1 MSRNKDEKNKY
12 NNIIKNLKKKK
23 GFRALAMGVAL
34 TLIIGVSVYAG
45 NRLTA
50 FGILPITSVSA
61 VQSSL
66 EKVNDTENFKKVLE
80 IREMLYRWYDGEI
93 DDSKLAEGAIKGMVS
108 SLGDQYTY
116 YMNGKEFSDF
126 KEKSQGNYMG
136 IGIQVAAKDGK
147 IVVISPIQGGPAEK
161 AGIKTGDIILK
172 VNGESVSGNELDKA
186 VSMMKGTTKENIKL
200 TLYREGKGEFDVDV
214 MRDVIKTVN
223 VKSEMIDGD
232 IGYIEVLAFDEG
244 TAKDFETQLKALE
257 DKGMKGLILDL
268 RGNPGGFMK
277 ECVDLVS
284 NFVPKDKV
292 IVSTIDKYGNKEES
306 LSKGGIAQG
315 MPLVVLIDGGTA
327 SASEIVAGAIRD
339 YDLGNLVGT
348 TSFGKGIVQVVL
360 DKIGQEKDGT
370 ALKVTISKYYTPNG
384 ENIHKK
390 GIGPDVTVEYPKEL
404 KEKTYSRSTD
414 PQFEKALEI
423 IQEKIK

>member
-161 AGIKTGDIILK
+161 AGIKTGDVILK
-172 VNGESVSGNELDKA
+172 VNGEQVSGNELDKA

-306 LSKGGIAQG
+306 ISKGGIAQG

-339 YDLGNLVGT
+339 YDLGTLVGT

>member
-1 MSRNKDEKNKY
+1 MSRNKNEKKKY

-161 AGIKTGDIILK
+161 ARIKTGDIILK
-172 VNGESVSGNELDKA
+172 VNGEPVSGNELDKA

-306 LSKGGIAQG
+306 VSKGGIAQG

-339 YDLGNLVGT
+339 YDLGTLVGT

>member
-23 GFRALAMGVAL
+23 RFRALAMGVAL

-172 VNGESVSGNELDKA
+172 VNGEPVSGNELDKA
-186 VSMMKGTTKENIKL
+186 ISIMKGTTKENIKL

-306 LSKGGIAQG
+306 VSKGGIAQG

-339 YDLGNLVGT
+339 YDLGTLVGT

>member
-1 MSRNKDEKNKY
+1 MSNNNDEKKEY

-23 GFRALAMGVAL
+23 RFRVLAMGVAL

-50 FGILPITSVSA
+50 FGILPITNVSE

-66 EKVNDTENFKKVLE
+66 EKVNDIENFKKVLE
-80 IREMLYRWYDGEI
+80 IREMLYRWYDGKI
-93 DDSKLAEGAIKGMVS
+93 DDSKLSEGAIKGMVS

-116 YMNGKEFSDF
+116 YMNEKEFSDF

-161 AGIKTGDIILK
+161 VGIKTGDVILK
-172 VNGESVSGNELDKA
+172 INGEAVSGNELDKA

-214 MRDVIKTVN
+214 IRDVIKTVN
-223 VKSEMIDGD
+223 VKSEMIDGN

-244 TAKDFETQLKALE
+244 TAKDFETQLKDLE

-277 ECVDLVS
+277 ECVELVS

-327 SASEIVAGAIRD
+327 SASEIVAGSIRD
-339 YDLGNLVGT
+339 YDLGTLVGT

-360 DKIGQEKDGT
+360 DKIGKEKDGT

-390 GIGPDVTVEYPKEL
+390 GIGPDVKVEYPKEL

>member
-1 MSRNKDEKNKY
+1 MSHKDDEKKKY
-12 NNIIKNLKKKK
+12 NNIIKNFKKKK
-23 GFRALAMGVAL
+23 KLRVLAMGVAL

-147 IVVISPIQGGPAEK
+147 IVVIAPIQGGPAEK
-161 AGIKTGDIILK
+161 AGIKTGDVILK
-172 VNGESVSGNELDKA
+172 VNGKPVSGNELDKA
-186 VSMMKGTTKENIKL
+186 VSMMKGTTKENIRL

-244 TAKDFETQLKALE
+244 TAKDFETQLKTLE

-306 LSKGGIAQG
+306 VSKGGIAQG

-339 YDLGNLVGT
+339 YDLGTLVGT

>member
-161 AGIKTGDIILK
+161 AGIKTGDVILK
-172 VNGESVSGNELDKA
+172 VNGEQVSGNELDKA
-186 VSMMKGTTKENIKL
+186 VSMMKGTTKENIEL

-306 LSKGGIAQG
+306 VSKGGIAQG

-339 YDLGNLVGT
+339 YDLGTLVGT

-360 DKIGQEKDGT
+360 DKIGKEKDGT

>member
-80 IREMLYRWYDGEI
+80 VREMLYRWYDGEI

-116 YMNGKEFSDF
+116 YMNEKEFSDF

-136 IGIQVAAKDGK
+136 IGIQVAVKDGK
-147 IVVISPIQGGPAEK
+147 IVVISPIQGGPAER

-172 VNGESVSGNELDKA
+172 VNGEPVSGNELDKA

-200 TLYREGKGEFDVDV
+200 TLYREGKGEVDVDV

-257 DKGMKGLILDL
+257 EKGMKGLILDL

-306 LSKGGIAQG
+306 VSKGGIAQG

-339 YDLGNLVGT
+339 YDLGTLVGT

-390 GIGPDVTVEYPKEL
+390 GIGPDVTVEYSKEL

>member
-80 IREMLYRWYDGEI
+80 VREMLYRWYDGEI

-116 YMNGKEFSDF
+116 YMNEKEFSDF

-136 IGIQVAAKDGK
+136 IGIQVAVKDGK

-172 VNGESVSGNELDKA
+172 VNGEPVSGNELDKA

-257 DKGMKGLILDL
+257 EKGMKGLILDL

-306 LSKGGIAQG
+306 VSKGGIAQG

-339 YDLGNLVGT
+339 YDLGTLVGT

-384 ENIHKK
+384 ENIYKK

>member
-1 MSRNKDEKNKY
+1 MSNKDD
-12 NNIIKNLKKKK
+12 KKK
-23 GFRALAMGVAL
+23 GYDNNKNYKMKKRLRVVAMGVAL
-34 TLIIGVSVYAG
+34 ALIVGVSVYAG

-50 FGILPITSVSA
+50 MGVLPITNVNA
-61 VQSSL
+61 VQASL
-66 EKVNDTENFKKVLE
+66 EKVNDTENFKKVLD

-116 YMNGKEFSDF
+116 YMNEKEFSDF

-136 IGIQVAAKDGK
+136 VGIQVGVKDNK
-147 IVVISPIQGGPAEK
+147 IVVVAPIEGSPAEK
-161 AGIKTGDIILK
+161 AGIKTGDVILK
-172 VNGESVSGNELDKA
+172 INGEPVSGEELDKA

-200 TLYREGKGEFDVDV
+200 TLYREGKGEFNVDV

-223 VKSEMIDGD
+223 VKSEMINSD
-232 IGYIEVLAFDEG
+232 IGYIDVLAFDEG

-277 ECVDLVS
+277 ECVELVS

-306 LSKGGIAQG
+306 VSKGGIAQG

-339 YDLGNLVGT
+339 YDLGTLVGT
-348 TSFGKGIVQVVL
+348 TTFGKGIVQVVL

-390 GIGPDVTVEYPKEL
+390 GIAPDVTVEYPKEL
-404 KEKTYSRSTD
+404 KEKPYARSTD

-423 IQEKIK
+423 IQEKVK

>member
-80 IREMLYRWYDGEI
+80 VREMLYRWYDGDI

-136 IGIQVAAKDGK
+136 IGIQVAVKDGK

-172 VNGESVSGNELDKA
+172 VNGEPVSGNELDKA

-257 DKGMKGLILDL
+257 EKGMKGLILDL

-306 LSKGGIAQG
+306 VSKGGIAQG

-339 YDLGNLVGT
+339 YDLGTLVGT

-390 GIGPDVTVEYPKEL
+390 GIGPDVTVEYSKEL

>member
-80 IREMLYRWYDGEI
+80 VREMLYRWYDGEI

-116 YMNGKEFSDF
+116 YMNEKEFSDF

-136 IGIQVAAKDGK
+136 IGIQVAVKDGK

-172 VNGESVSGNELDKA
+172 VNGEPVSGNELDKA

-257 DKGMKGLILDL
+257 EKGMKGLILDL

-306 LSKGGIAQG
+306 VSKGGIAQG

-339 YDLGNLVGT
+339 YDLGTLVGT

-390 GIGPDVTVEYPKEL
+390 GIGPDVTVEYLKEL

>member
-23 GFRALAMGVAL
+23 GFRALAMGVVL

-172 VNGESVSGNELDKA
+172 VNGEPVSGNELDKA

-306 LSKGGIAQG
+306 VSKGGIAQG

-339 YDLGNLVGT
+339 YDLGTLVGT

-390 GIGPDVTVEYPKEL
+390 GIGPDITVEYPKEL

>member
-1 MSRNKDEKNKY
+1 MSHSNDEKKEKF
-12 NNIIKNLKKKK
+12 NNFKKKK
-23 GFRALAMGVAL
+23 SVRVLSMSLALV
-34 TLIIGVSVYAG
+34 LIVGISIYAG

-50 FGILPITSVSA
+50 WGVLPLTNVKSVQA
-61 VQSSL
+61 SL
-66 EKVNDTENFKKVLE
+66 DKVNDTDNFKKVLDV
-80 IREMLYRWYDGEI
+80 REMLYRFYDGEI
-93 DDSKLAEGAIKGMVS
+93 DEAKLTEGAIKGMVS

-116 YMNGKEFSDF
+116 YMNEKEFSDF

-136 IGIQVAAKDGK
+136 IGIQVAVKDGK
-147 IVVISPIQGGPAEK
+147 ITVVAPIEGSPAQE
-161 AGIKTGDIILK
+161 AGIEPGDVILK
-172 VNGESVSGNELDKA
+172 INGEPVTGKDLEKA

-200 TLYREGKGEFDVDV
+200 TLYREGKGEFNVSV
-214 MRDVIKTVN
+214 MRDVIKSVN

-232 IGYIEVLAFDEG
+232 IGYIKVLGFDEG
-244 TAKDFETQLKALE
+244 TAKDFETQLKSLE

-292 IVSTIDKYGNKEES
+292 IVSTIDKYGNKEENV
-306 LSKGGIAQG
+306 SKGGIAQG

-339 YDLGNLVGT
+339 YNLGTLVGT

-360 DKIGQEKDGT
+360 DKIGKEKDGT

-390 GIGPDVTVEYPKEL
+390 GIEPNIVVEYPEEL
-404 KEKTYSRSTD
+404 TEKPYNREND
-414 PQFEKALEI
+414 PQFNKALEV
-423 IQEKIK
+423 IQKEIK

>member
-172 VNGESVSGNELDKA
+172 VNGEPVSGNELDKA

-214 MRDVIKTVN
+214 MRGVIKTVN

-306 LSKGGIAQG
+306 VSKGGIAQG

-327 SASEIVAGAIRD
+327 SASEIVAGAVRD
-339 YDLGNLVGT
+339 YDLGTLVGT

>member
-1 MSRNKDEKNKY
+1 MNHKDGEKRENENNKNHKM
-12 NNIIKNLKKKK
+12 KK
-23 GFRALAMGVAL
+23 RLRVIAIGVAL
-34 TLIIGVSVYAG
+34 VFIVGISVYAG

-50 FGILPITSVSA
+50 IGILPITNVSA
-61 VQSSL
+61 VQTSL
-66 EKVNDTENFKKVLE
+66 EKVNDTENFKKVLD

-93 DDSKLAEGAIKGMVS
+93 DDSKLAEGAIKGMVA

-116 YMNGKEFSDF
+116 YMNEKEFSDF

-136 IGIQVAAKDGK
+136 VGIQVGVKDNK
-147 IVVISPIQGGPAEK
+147 IVVVSPIEGGPAEK
-161 AGIKTGDIILK
+161 AGIKTGDVILK
-172 VNGESVSGNELDKA
+172 INGEPVSGEELDKA

-214 MRDVIKTVN
+214 MRDVVKTVN
-223 VKSEMIDGD
+223 IKSEMINGD

-257 DKGMKGLILDL
+257 DQGMKGLILDL

-284 NFVPKDKV
+284 NFVPKNKV

-306 LSKGGIAQG
+306 VSKGGIAQG

-339 YDLGNLVGT
+339 YNLGTLVGT
-348 TSFGKGIVQVVL
+348 TTFGKGIVQVVL

-390 GIGPDVTVEYPKEL
+390 GIAPDVTVEYPAEL
-404 KEKTYSRSTD
+404 KENPYSRSTD

-423 IQEKIK
+423 MQEKMK

>member
-1 MSRNKDEKNKY
+1 MSHKDDEKKGNENNK
-12 NNIIKNLKKKK
+12 NHKMKK
-23 GFRALAMGVAL
+23 RLRVVAMGVAL
-34 TLIIGVSVYAG
+34 ALIVGISVYAG
-45 NRLTA
+45 NRLTS
-50 FGILPITSVSA
+50 FGVLPITNVNT
-61 VQSSL
+61 VQASL
-66 EKVNDTENFKKVLE
+66 ENVNDTENFKKVLE
-80 IREMLYRWYDGEI
+80 IREMLYRWYDGQI
-93 DDSKLAEGAIKGMVS
+93 DDSKLAEGAIKGMVA

-116 YMNGKEFSDF
+116 YMNEKEFSDF

-136 IGIQVAAKDGK
+136 VGIQVRVKDNK
-147 IVVISPIQGGPAEK
+147 IVVASPIEGGPAEK
-161 AGIKTGDIILK
+161 AGVKTGDVILK
-172 VNGESVSGNELDKA
+172 INGEAVSGEELDKA

-214 MRDVIKTVN
+214 MRDVVKTVN

-232 IGYIEVLAFDEG
+232 IGYIQVLAFDEG
-244 TAKDFETQLKALE
+244 TAKDFENHLKALE

-306 LSKGGIAQG
+306 VSKGGIAQG

-339 YDLGNLVGT
+339 YDLGTLVGT
-348 TSFGKGIVQVVL
+348 TTFGKGIVQVVL

-390 GIGPDVTVEYPKEL
+390 GIAPDVTVEYPAEL
-404 KEKTYSRSTD
+404 KESPYSRSTD

-423 IQEKIK
+423 IQGKVK

>member
-161 AGIKTGDIILK
+161 AGIKTGDVILK
-172 VNGESVSGNELDKA
+172 VNGEQVSGNELDKA

-200 TLYREGKGEFDVDV
+200 TLYREGKGEFNVDV

-306 LSKGGIAQG
+306 VSKGGIAQG

-339 YDLGNLVGT
+339 YDLGTLVGT

>member
-23 GFRALAMGVAL
+23 GFRALAMGFAL
-34 TLIIGVSVYAG
+34 TLVIGVSVYAG

-161 AGIKTGDIILK
+161 AGIKTGDVILK
-172 VNGESVSGNELDKA
+172 VNGEQVSGNELDKA

-257 DKGMKGLILDL
+257 DKGIKGLILDL

-306 LSKGGIAQG
+306 ISKGGIAQG

-339 YDLGNLVGT
+339 YDLGTLVGT

-360 DKIGQEKDGT
+360 DKIGKEKDGT

>member
-23 GFRALAMGVAL
+23 RFRALAMGVAL

-172 VNGESVSGNELDKA
+172 VNGEPVSGNELDKA
-186 VSMMKGTTKENIKL
+186 VSIMKGTTKENIKL

-306 LSKGGIAQG
+306 VSKGGIAQG

-339 YDLGNLVGT
+339 YDLGTLVGT

>member
-161 AGIKTGDIILK
+161 AGIKTGDVILK
-172 VNGESVSGNELDKA
+172 VNGEQVSGNELDKA

-257 DKGMKGLILDL
+257 EKGMKGLILDL

-306 LSKGGIAQG
+306 VSKGGIAQG

-339 YDLGNLVGT
+339 YDLGTLVGT

-360 DKIGQEKDGT
+360 DKIGKEKDGT